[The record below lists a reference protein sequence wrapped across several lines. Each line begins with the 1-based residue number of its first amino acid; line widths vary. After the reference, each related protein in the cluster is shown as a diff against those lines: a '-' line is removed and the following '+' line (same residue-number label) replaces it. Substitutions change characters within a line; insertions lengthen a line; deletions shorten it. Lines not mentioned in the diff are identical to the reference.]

1 MRLGILVTIVSGFGK
16 KGFYHSQEV
25 GLGKALT
32 ERGHRV
38 TIYKCVAK
46 DKPAD
51 HYAIS
56 DDLDVHYIP
65 VHALG
70 VHGMMRA
77 DVLDPTLDGLL
88 LFSDTQLFLP
98 HIYRYCC
105 RHNIAFVPYIGI
117 AHSAQRNFKSRLMD
131 IAFAMGT
138 LSIYKK
144 LPVIAKSQAVVDELL
159 ALGVS
164 RCTVAPVGL
173 DRSELKTDFAQHDRS
188 ALRAA
193 YGYTNDDVIISFVGR
208 LKPEKSPVETIELFS
223 SIKDRKPFKLLM
235 VGEGYLKEKVEEKI
249 AELDLS
255 DRVQLIERVPYEKMW
270 EIHWISD
277 YFLNLCTREI
287 FGMALLESVYYRS
300 SAAALHAPG
309 PNAILTD
316 LPGHHLC
323 DTIKQAGE
331 WTCGE
336 KPDEATLEKSS
347 HELLERFSWSIC
359 AEQFINLT
367 KEAGHDEA
375 HA

>member
-46 DKPAD
+46 DKPAEHHVIED
-51 HYAIS
+51 N
-56 DDLDVHYIP
+56 LDVYYIP
-65 VHALG
+65 VRALG
-70 VHGMMRA
+70 VHGLMSA
-77 DVLDPTLDGLL
+77 SVLDPALDGLL

-98 HIYRYCC
+98 RIYRYCL
-105 RHNIAFVPYIGI
+105 RHHIAFVPYIGI
-117 AHSAQRNFKSRLMD
+117 AHSAQRNMKSRVMD
-131 IAFAMGT
+131 IAFALGT
-138 LSIYKK
+138 LAIYKK
-144 LPVIAKSQAVVDELL
+144 LPVIAKSQAVQEELF
-159 ALGVS
+159 ALGVK
-164 RCTVAPVGL
+164 RCSIAPVGL
-173 DRSELKTDFAQHDRS
+173 DRSELKTDFASYDRL
-188 ALRAA
+188 ALRKA
-193 YGYTNDDVIISFVGR
+193 YGYTENDVIISFVGR
-208 LKPEKSPVETIELFS
+208 LKPEKSPVETIELFA

-249 AELDLS
+249 EELGLR

-323 DTIKQAGE
+323 DTIEQAGE
-331 WTCGE
+331 WTCQE
-336 KPDEATLEKSS
+336 KPDEAILEKSS
-347 HELLERFSWSIC
+347 HKLLERFSWSIC

-367 KEAGHDEA
+367 KENA